1 MAFFLRVLV
10 NLRQLTFFIVED
22 TLDQVLSHAALVLR
36 VQLDGSHLLIHTTS
50 RVIKEVQ
57 VLGEGHIDGNFQ
69 SSVAF

>member
-1 MAFFLRVLV
+1 MAFLLRVLV
-10 NLRQLTFFIVED
+10 NLRQLPFFIVED

-36 VQLDGSHLLIHTTS
+36 VQLNGSHLLIHTTC
-50 RVIKEVQ
+50 RFVKEVQ